1 MNPKL
6 SIIKQL
12 KNPAAGAV
20 LFSSSIALV
29 IACFIFPPKIIALF

>member
-12 KNPAAGAV
+12 KDLAAGAV
-20 LFSSSIALV
+20 LFSSTNALV
-29 IACFIFPPKIIALF
+29 IARFIFPPKIIALF